1 MQLKKVEN
9 IRKKDSFLYYR
20 TVYNANITI
29 EYGNLAK
36 EEKGEAEIVVEKT
49 ALGEIKINV
58 SIETPINYP
67 MAPVLKLLKEY
78 ATKIYEE
85 GLLT

>member
-20 TVYNANITI
+20 DVYSVDITI
-29 EYGNLAK
+29 EYGSQST
-36 EEKGEAEIVVEKT
+36 EEKMEAEIVVEKT
-49 ALGEIKINV
+49 ALGEIKISV
-58 SIETPINYP
+58 SIGTSTNYP
-67 MAPVLKLLKEY
+67 RAPILKLLKEY
-78 ATKIYEE
+78 ANKIYKE